1 MFILRFKVKDDKVKY
16 SEISGLDIARFTLP
30 PALAVTMSLR
40 ASTAYAAAA
49 AISDVGKAFQPII
62 NTIKELADP
71 IAYGFV
77 IKGFIEI
84 IAGKA
89 EAGKKTISGAIAG
102 YIGVQW
108 LPWLFG
114 LVKNIGQ
121 P

>member
-1 MFILRFKVKDDKVKY
+1 MLITSLRVKNNKAAYKEVTGA
-16 SEISGLDIARFTLP
+16 EIIEKTLP
-30 PALAVTMSLR
+30 PALALTMTLK
-40 ASTAYAAAA
+40 ALTVYAAG
-49 AISDVGKAFQPII
+49 DVGKAFQPII
-62 NTIKELADP
+62 DTIKQLADP

-114 LVKNIGQ
+114 LVKGIGQ

>member
-1 MFILRFKVKDDKVKY
+1 MLITSLRVKNSKVKY
-16 SEISGLDIARFTLP
+16 SEVTGNEIIQKALP
-30 PALAVTMSLR
+30 PILALTISLKT
-40 ASTAYAAAA
+40 STAYAAG
-49 AISDVGKAFQPII
+49 DVGKAFQPII